1 MACHVLLVD
10 DDVELVDLL
19 RDYLSREGFEVTV
32 AHDGGAGVAAALRT
46 SPDILV
52 LDAMMPTVDGFDALR
67 MLRARSH
74 LPVLMLTARGDDD
87 DRILGLELGADDYVA
102 KPCTPRELLARIRAI
117 LRRVGRLSP
126 QPQQDLSVGPFVVSP
141 ARRRVTAGDIDLG
154 LTSTEF
160 SILEQLAR
168 RPGQL
173 VTKAELSLK
182 ALGRPYNRY
191 DRSVDMH
198 VSRIRQK
205 LGEVLGGERD
215 CIRTVVSRGYQWV
228 LD

>member
-19 RDYLSREGFEVTV
+19 RDYLSREGFQVTV

-46 SPDILV
+46 CPDILV
-52 LDAMMPTVDGFDALR
+52 LDAMMPVVDGFDSLR
-67 MLRARSH
+67 MLRARSS

-87 DRILGLELGADDYVA
+87 DRILGLELGADDYVS

-117 LRRVGRLSP
+117 LRRAGTLSP
-126 QPQQDLSVGPFVVSP
+126 HPQNDLTAGPFVISP
-141 ARRRVTAGDIDLG
+141 THRRVSSGDRDIA

-160 SILEQLAR
+160 SILVQLVR
-168 RPGQL
+168 HPGQL

-182 ALGRPYNRY
+182 SLGRPHNRY

-205 LGEVLGGERD
+205 LSEVLGGERP
-215 CIRTVVSRGYQWV
+215 CIKTVVSRGYQWV